1 MHQLDREAGNPLA
14 TTEAIAFKVDQVYYK
29 AIKGELKRRF
39 KERVLALSMTVEE
52 SNLPTEATLFDGLVK
67 DRRVL
72 GELIGID
79 RACDIVT
86 RDFDTVSQHDILI
99 WGNTLKHV
107 QPHLH
112 VLNVIDGQ
120 VYRLGNFDLLL
131 LDESVIAVALQHFA
145 Q

>member
-1 MHQLDREAGNPLA
+1 M
-14 TTEAIAFKVDQVYYK
+14 YYK

-112 VLNVIDGQ
+112 VVNVIDGQ

-131 LDESVIAVALQHFA
+131 LDESVIAVTLQHFA